1 MELFWKAA
9 AAALLTAILGV
20 ALGKQDKQ
28 MSLLLSLAGCILIA
42 GLGEVYLEPVVGF
55 LEELVKLGD
64 LRGDMLGILLK
75 AVGIGL
81 ICEITAVV
89 CHDSGNDSLGKLL
102 QIIGSAAILWLSI
115 PVFRALLELIQSI
128 LGEV

>member
-9 AAALLTAILGV
+9 AISLLTAILGV

-28 MSLLLSLAGCILIA
+28 MTMLLSLAGCILIT
-42 GLGEVYLEPVVGF
+42 GLGAVYLEPVIRF
-55 LEELVKLGD
+55 LEELERLGS
-64 LRGDMLGILLK
+64 LRSDMLGILIK

-89 CHDSGNDSLGKLL
+89 CHDSGNDSLGKML
-102 QIIGSAAILWLSI
+102 QIIGSAVILWLSL
-115 PVFRALLELIQSI
+115 PVFRALIDLIQSI
-128 LGEV
+128 LGEL